1 MSLILEALQKSEH
14 ERNLGRV
21 PGLDNAV
28 LMESHTA
35 ARRWK
40 VAALGILVLNAVAA
54 AGYFLIERGKISGD
68 ATRAM
73 MPMDSQPASAA
84 AAVPIGAVPS
94 AALSAPEVPT
104 AEPPSVAAAPRL
116 EDIDAVRRYEQTR
129 LPRAVP
135 ARQDKTVTA
144 VVPSRE
150 ESPPSDFA
158 AASANDA
165 DGDVPESAG
174 NPIAQAPSPP
184 AEDQL
189 PDIVEIKDT
198 FSPPLAPLR
207 LDVHVFSPQ
216 ADQRFVFINM
226 NKYHEGDEIKEGPR
240 VATIETQ
247 GVVLDYQGQQFRL
260 TAQ

>member
-21 PGLDNAV
+21 PGLENAV

-40 VAALGILVLNAVAA
+40 VAALGILLLNAVAVG
-54 AGYFLIERGKISGD
+54 GYFLIERGTISGD

-73 MPMDSQPASAA
+73 TPTDDQPAAEAA
-84 AAVPIGAVPS
+84 
-94 AALSAPEVPT
+94 SAPLAGVRSTALAASEVPT
-104 AEPPSVAAAPRL
+104 AEPPSVAVAPRL

-129 LPRAVP
+129 LPRVVP
-135 ARQDKTVTA
+135 ARQDKTETA
-144 VVPSRE
+144 VVPSRK
-150 ESPPSDFA
+150 ESPPSDLA
-158 AASANDA
+158 AASADNA

-174 NPIAQAPSPP
+174 NPVAQAPSPP
-184 AEDQL
+184 ADDQL
-189 PDIVEIKDT
+189 PDIAEIKDT

-226 NKYHEGDEIKEGPR
+226 NKYHEGDEIREGPR